1 MHRRDARRDLI
12 GLSPTAENPF
22 LDLLTNRDVFH
33 TEPSSD
39 HFELIDLHIPQGL
52 GDFDVVIGLTMAPSD
67 KRRANFVKLARFIL
81 NGMNRTDA
89 RDHAE
94 AGLIGQVELE
104 VPSGFS
110 LRNCEP
116 GGDVTFPDPMIAS
129 DGIGRNVIRFVRVGG
144 QMEAFV
150 NGRRILY
157 QPILP
162 DLKLQSIRFQAVGT
176 SINVSEFTVD
186 ELIPRL

>member
-1 MHRRDARRDLI
+1 
-12 GLSPTAENPF
+12 
-22 LDLLTNRDVFH
+22 
-33 TEPSSD
+33 
-39 HFELIDLHIPQGL
+39 
-52 GDFDVVIGLTMAPSD
+52 MAPSD

-110 LRNCEP
+110 LRNSEP
-116 GGDVTFPDPMIAS
+116 GDDVTFPDPMIAA
-129 DGIGRNVIRFVRVGG
+129 DGMGRNVIRFVRVGG
-144 QMEAFV
+144 QMELFI

-157 QPILP
+157 QPILA

-176 SINVSEFTVD
+176 SIYVSEFTVQRTNPAKLD
-186 ELIPRL
+186 PSLPTTRDRTLSPGRITFHELAAGRSSDATFGAWYQGIRATRSGPARVNRVLPTA